1 MPKQA
6 TLRPEWG
13 NVTHYS
19 KVSQFLRGPWSH
31 AEGLTQDHPGK
42 SESGEGCSP
51 RGASACRSGRRDVRG
66 GRRDVPAL
74 RSEPE
79 DSAPRGMRSQNL
91 TGLTKKACDNEALRY
106 RLEATSLDTLGE

>member
-19 KVSQFLRGPWSH
+19 KISQFLRGPWSH
-31 AEGLTQDHPGK
+31 AEGLTQEHLGK
-42 SESGEGCSP
+42 PESNEGRPP

-66 GRRDVPAL
+66 GAAGMPAL
-74 RSEPE
+74 RAEPE
-79 DSAPRGMRSQNL
+79 DSAPHGMRSQNL
-91 TGLTKKACDNEALRY
+91 TGLTKKARDNGALRY
-106 RLEATSLDTLGE
+106 RLEAGSLDTLGE